1 MHRAPSS
8 LPVDERQ
15 VEWLLAVAFVF
26 VQIVLGQIGVT
37 DKMEQSVVPG
47 RMVIAVVA
55 AEPVVVEMGRPFVE
69 SGG

>member
-1 MHRAPSS
+1 MHRVPSS

-15 VEWLLAVAFVF
+15 VEWLLAVAFV
-26 VQIVLGQIGVT
+26 QIVLGQIGVA
-37 DKMEQSVVPG
+37 DKREQSVVPG